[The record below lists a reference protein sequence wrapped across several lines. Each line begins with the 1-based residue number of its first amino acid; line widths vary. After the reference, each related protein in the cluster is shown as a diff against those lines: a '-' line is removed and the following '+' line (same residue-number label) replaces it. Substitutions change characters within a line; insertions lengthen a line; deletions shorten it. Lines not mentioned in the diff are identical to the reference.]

1 MAGIRKK
8 LKAIKK
14 RLCRLVSKT
23 PKRKFYYG
31 FFSKYCRL
39 RPKWVLIES
48 FHGQTVSDSGL
59 VLAQEIAR
67 LYPGQYRV
75 FYATED
81 KKKHQAFVDAAGLQ
95 VELVDVTTFRYTR
108 ILACAQHIFSN
119 ASLPI
124 YFIKRP
130 GQVYM
135 QTWHGTPL
143 KTLGKQMRMGIES
156 MYNVQHN
163 FLQADYLTQPN
174 AFTRDVILRD
184 YNLEPL
190 YTGKVV
196 MAGYP
201 RNKVFMEP
209 EKGTALRRKLGLEDK
224 TVYAYMPTWRGQSN
238 HSVDVLEY
246 AAQIK
251 KIMQQ
256 VDSGLKDDQVLYVN
270 FHPILHG
277 AVQLDAYQHILPFP
291 TEVSNYEFLN
301 CADALIT
308 DYSSVFFDFSLTKKP
323 IILFMYD
330 YDTYLADRGLYM
342 DVRSL
347 PFRQIYKTDELV
359 ECLRSGACLQDD
371 YSDTEYYHTF
381 SKYDSPDVSEKLLKL
396 AFTGDP
402 GDLEVI
408 DYGKNKEKT
417 WRVLYPQPITQLSD
431 LRTLAKKADDH
442 TLVLMEKKWFKGDLS
457 PVLHDQFN
465 DAFPYVITT
474 MTVPRTYIEALLAS
488 FGVRRVQE
496 RLLRRDQ
503 QRIFP
508 NLKIDGKYRRHS
520 SVFAPG
526 YTADLGKAVRVPL
539 EQCTVRDGVVQLQYG
554 AISADYTALQQ
565 AVLNQKGC
573 VLAVWDAP
581 EGIATCARYD
591 LRAVVEDVQ
600 LYIRRGCVPALIARS
615 GKTGR
620 RVLLTFDDPQKR
632 RRAQVKANAWNKAP
646 YYYGVDQSIYA
657 VSKDYFSPA
666 FRRAAEN
673 GLLPDRQA
681 ALAVFSAERQPQPL
695 VLLPFLENKKNAPR
709 CLTVWLTTPELAM
722 NRLQRGAALQRLHCK
737 GHRCTMHLAL
747 KGIEPDQVVGGVLQ
761 FRSKTEEIAVPFDTR
776 VKRYRGGSA
785 VRLDLQLDAHLPL
798 KELYWDAYVQIRQF
812 GAVYPVKIV
821 SAKPLQRWQL
831 FFTNCQALVDDTHIL
846 FPYYRK
852 GGQLCYCYRP
862 LCEYDTA
869 AVRLRE
875 ITAYTLYMLFR
886 PLWQRQKNWV
896 VYEKFC
902 KTAQD
907 NSYYFF
913 KYCMEH
919 LPEKER
925 RHIYYIMDPR
935 EPDYKN
941 VAGYGRQVVPFMSL
955 KHMLLS
961 LSMKICISSDSTSHL
976 YVWRSKPSIVRR
988 AIKQKEELFLQHG
1001 VTAMKRV
1008 DQLFGK
1014 NGSSPMTYFVTCSRP
1029 EHDIVVREFDYE
1041 PENVPITGF
1050 ARWDVLEDKSTPDDP
1065 FILMM
1070 PTWRSWLEEVD
1081 NDTFLQS
1088 DYYKNYSALLTDPAL
1103 DEMLRRNH
1111 TRLVFYLHPKFAG
1124 YMNNFKDKISPRV
1137 TCIPFGQQPLNELMM
1152 RCKLLV
1158 TDYSSVCWDVL
1169 YQNKPVVYYQFDYGL
1184 YNQVHGSYLD
1194 MTTQLPGDRFT
1205 QVEDLVP
1212 CLDSYAAAGFEM
1224 KPKYRKMAKQYFMF
1238 RDHHN
1243 SQRIYKFLKSKNY

>member
-95 VELVDVTTFRYTR
+95 VELVDVTTFRYTH

-163 FLQADYLTQPN
+163 FLQADYLPQPN

-209 EKGTALRRKLGLEDK
+209 EKGVALRRKLGLEDK

-246 AAQIK
+246 AAQVK
-251 KIMQQ
+251 KIMHQ

-347 PFRQIYKTDELV
+347 PFRQIYQTEELV

-396 AFTGDP
+396 AFTGDS

-474 MTVPRTYIEALLAS
+474 MTVPRTYIEVLLAS

-526 YTADLGKAVRVPL
+526 YTADLEKAVRVPL
-539 EQCTVRDGVVQLQYG
+539 EQCTGRDGVVQLQYG
-554 AISADYTALQQ
+554 AISADYTILTQALQ
-565 AVLNQKGC
+565 
-573 VLAVWDAP
+573 
-581 EGIATCARYD
+581 
-591 LRAVVEDVQ
+591 
-600 LYIRRGCVPALIARS
+600 
-615 GKTGR
+615 
-620 RVLLTFDDPQKR
+620 
-632 RRAQVKANAWNKAP
+632 
-646 YYYGVDQSIYA
+646 
-657 VSKDYFSPA
+657 
-666 FRRAAEN
+666 
-673 GLLPDRQA
+673 
-681 ALAVFSAERQPQPL
+681 
-695 VLLPFLENKKNAPR
+695 
-709 CLTVWLTTPELAM
+709 
-722 NRLQRGAALQRLHCK
+722 
-737 GHRCTMHLAL
+737 
-747 KGIEPDQVVGGVLQ
+747 
-761 FRSKTEEIAVPFDTR
+761 
-776 VKRYRGGSA
+776 
-785 VRLDLQLDAHLPL
+785 
-798 KELYWDAYVQIRQF
+798 
-812 GAVYPVKIV
+812 
-821 SAKPLQRWQL
+821 
-831 FFTNCQALVDDTHIL
+831 
-846 FPYYRK
+846 
-852 GGQLCYCYRP
+852 
-862 LCEYDTA
+862 
-869 AVRLRE
+869 
-875 ITAYTLYMLFR
+875 
-886 PLWQRQKNWV
+886 
-896 VYEKFC
+896 
-902 KTAQD
+902 
-907 NSYYFF
+907 
-913 KYCMEH
+913 
-919 LPEKER
+919 
-925 RHIYYIMDPR
+925 
-935 EPDYKN
+935 
-941 VAGYGRQVVPFMSL
+941 
-955 KHMLLS
+955 
-961 LSMKICISSDSTSHL
+961 
-976 YVWRSKPSIVRR
+976 
-988 AIKQKEELFLQHG
+988 
-1001 VTAMKRV
+1001 
-1008 DQLFGK
+1008 
-1014 NGSSPMTYFVTCSRP
+1014 
-1029 EHDIVVREFDYE
+1029 
-1041 PENVPITGF
+1041 
-1050 ARWDVLEDKSTPDDP
+1050 
-1065 FILMM
+1065 
-1070 PTWRSWLEEVD
+1070 
-1081 NDTFLQS
+1081 
-1088 DYYKNYSALLTDPAL
+1088 
-1103 DEMLRRNH
+1103 
-1111 TRLVFYLHPKFAG
+1111 
-1124 YMNNFKDKISPRV
+1124 
-1137 TCIPFGQQPLNELMM
+1137 
-1152 RCKLLV
+1152 
-1158 TDYSSVCWDVL
+1158 
-1169 YQNKPVVYYQFDYGL
+1169 
-1184 YNQVHGSYLD
+1184 
-1194 MTTQLPGDRFT
+1194 
-1205 QVEDLVP
+1205 
-1212 CLDSYAAAGFEM
+1212 
-1224 KPKYRKMAKQYFMF
+1224 
-1238 RDHHN
+1238 
-1243 SQRIYKFLKSKNY
+1243 

>member
-95 VELVDVTTFRYTR
+95 VELVDVTTFRYTH

-209 EKGTALRRKLGLEDK
+209 EKGVALRRKLGLEDK

-246 AAQIK
+246 AAQVK
-251 KIMQQ
+251 KIMHQ

-347 PFRQIYKTDELV
+347 PFRQIYQTEELV

-396 AFTGDP
+396 AFTGDS

-417 WRVLYPQPITQLSD
+417 WRVLYPSRLPSCLICALWRKRQTIT
-431 LRTLAKKADDH
+431 R
-442 TLVLMEKKWFKGDLS
+442 WF
-457 PVLHDQFN
+457 
-465 DAFPYVITT
+465 
-474 MTVPRTYIEALLAS
+474 
-488 FGVRRVQE
+488 
-496 RLLRRDQ
+496 
-503 QRIFP
+503 
-508 NLKIDGKYRRHS
+508 
-520 SVFAPG
+520 
-526 YTADLGKAVRVPL
+526 
-539 EQCTVRDGVVQLQYG
+539 
-554 AISADYTALQQ
+554 
-565 AVLNQKGC
+565 
-573 VLAVWDAP
+573 
-581 EGIATCARYD
+581 
-591 LRAVVEDVQ
+591 
-600 LYIRRGCVPALIARS
+600 
-615 GKTGR
+615 
-620 RVLLTFDDPQKR
+620 
-632 RRAQVKANAWNKAP
+632 
-646 YYYGVDQSIYA
+646 
-657 VSKDYFSPA
+657 
-666 FRRAAEN
+666 
-673 GLLPDRQA
+673 
-681 ALAVFSAERQPQPL
+681 
-695 VLLPFLENKKNAPR
+695 
-709 CLTVWLTTPELAM
+709 
-722 NRLQRGAALQRLHCK
+722 
-737 GHRCTMHLAL
+737 
-747 KGIEPDQVVGGVLQ
+747 
-761 FRSKTEEIAVPFDTR
+761 
-776 VKRYRGGSA
+776 
-785 VRLDLQLDAHLPL
+785 
-798 KELYWDAYVQIRQF
+798 
-812 GAVYPVKIV
+812 
-821 SAKPLQRWQL
+821 
-831 FFTNCQALVDDTHIL
+831 
-846 FPYYRK
+846 
-852 GGQLCYCYRP
+852 
-862 LCEYDTA
+862 
-869 AVRLRE
+869 
-875 ITAYTLYMLFR
+875 
-886 PLWQRQKNWV
+886 
-896 VYEKFC
+896 
-902 KTAQD
+902 
-907 NSYYFF
+907 
-913 KYCMEH
+913 
-919 LPEKER
+919 
-925 RHIYYIMDPR
+925 
-935 EPDYKN
+935 
-941 VAGYGRQVVPFMSL
+941 
-955 KHMLLS
+955 
-961 LSMKICISSDSTSHL
+961 
-976 YVWRSKPSIVRR
+976 
-988 AIKQKEELFLQHG
+988 
-1001 VTAMKRV
+1001 
-1008 DQLFGK
+1008 
-1014 NGSSPMTYFVTCSRP
+1014 
-1029 EHDIVVREFDYE
+1029 
-1041 PENVPITGF
+1041 
-1050 ARWDVLEDKSTPDDP
+1050 
-1065 FILMM
+1065 
-1070 PTWRSWLEEVD
+1070 
-1081 NDTFLQS
+1081 
-1088 DYYKNYSALLTDPAL
+1088 
-1103 DEMLRRNH
+1103 
-1111 TRLVFYLHPKFAG
+1111 
-1124 YMNNFKDKISPRV
+1124 
-1137 TCIPFGQQPLNELMM
+1137 
-1152 RCKLLV
+1152 
-1158 TDYSSVCWDVL
+1158 
-1169 YQNKPVVYYQFDYGL
+1169 
-1184 YNQVHGSYLD
+1184 
-1194 MTTQLPGDRFT
+1194 
-1205 QVEDLVP
+1205 
-1212 CLDSYAAAGFEM
+1212 
-1224 KPKYRKMAKQYFMF
+1224 
-1238 RDHHN
+1238 
-1243 SQRIYKFLKSKNY
+1243 

>member
-1 MAGIRKK
+1 M
-8 LKAIKK
+8 
-14 RLCRLVSKT
+14 VSKT

-81 KKKHQAFVDAAGLQ
+81 KKKHQAFVDVAGLQ

-209 EKGTALRRKLGLEDK
+209 EKGVALRRQLGLEDK
-224 TVYAYMPTWRGQSN
+224 TVYAYMPTWRGTSN

-246 AAQIK
+246 AAQVK

-256 VDSGLKDDQVLYVN
+256 LDSGLKDDQVLYVN

-347 PFRQIYKTDELV
+347 PFRQIYETDELV

-526 YTADLGKAVRVPL
+526 LHDGLGKSRACAPGAVHCSGR
-539 EQCTVRDGVVQLQYG
+539 RG
-554 AISADYTALQQ
+554 A
-565 AVLNQKGC
+565 V
-573 VLAVWDAP
+573 AVWRHFGRLYRFAAGGA
-581 EGIATCARYD
+581 ESKR
-591 LRAVVEDVQ
+591 LRA
-600 LYIRRGCVPALIARS
+600 
-615 GKTGR
+615 
-620 RVLLTFDDPQKR
+620 
-632 RRAQVKANAWNKAP
+632 
-646 YYYGVDQSIYA
+646 
-657 VSKDYFSPA
+657 
-666 FRRAAEN
+666 
-673 GLLPDRQA
+673 
-681 ALAVFSAERQPQPL
+681 
-695 VLLPFLENKKNAPR
+695 
-709 CLTVWLTTPELAM
+709 
-722 NRLQRGAALQRLHCK
+722 
-737 GHRCTMHLAL
+737 
-747 KGIEPDQVVGGVLQ
+747 GGVG
-761 FRSKTEEIAVPFDTR
+761 RT
-776 VKRYRGGSA
+776 GG
-785 VRLDLQLDAHLPL
+785 RCHLRT
-798 KELYWDAYVQIRQF
+798 V
-812 GAVYPVKIV
+812 
-821 SAKPLQRWQL
+821 
-831 FFTNCQALVDDTHIL
+831 
-846 FPYYRK
+846 
-852 GGQLCYCYRP
+852 
-862 LCEYDTA
+862 
-869 AVRLRE
+869 
-875 ITAYTLYMLFR
+875 
-886 PLWQRQKNWV
+886 
-896 VYEKFC
+896 
-902 KTAQD
+902 
-907 NSYYFF
+907 
-913 KYCMEH
+913 
-919 LPEKER
+919 
-925 RHIYYIMDPR
+925 
-935 EPDYKN
+935 
-941 VAGYGRQVVPFMSL
+941 
-955 KHMLLS
+955 
-961 LSMKICISSDSTSHL
+961 
-976 YVWRSKPSIVRR
+976 
-988 AIKQKEELFLQHG
+988 
-1001 VTAMKRV
+1001 
-1008 DQLFGK
+1008 
-1014 NGSSPMTYFVTCSRP
+1014 
-1029 EHDIVVREFDYE
+1029 
-1041 PENVPITGF
+1041 
-1050 ARWDVLEDKSTPDDP
+1050 
-1065 FILMM
+1065 
-1070 PTWRSWLEEVD
+1070 
-1081 NDTFLQS
+1081 
-1088 DYYKNYSALLTDPAL
+1088 
-1103 DEMLRRNH
+1103 
-1111 TRLVFYLHPKFAG
+1111 
-1124 YMNNFKDKISPRV
+1124 
-1137 TCIPFGQQPLNELMM
+1137 
-1152 RCKLLV
+1152 
-1158 TDYSSVCWDVL
+1158 
-1169 YQNKPVVYYQFDYGL
+1169 
-1184 YNQVHGSYLD
+1184 
-1194 MTTQLPGDRFT
+1194 
-1205 QVEDLVP
+1205 
-1212 CLDSYAAAGFEM
+1212 
-1224 KPKYRKMAKQYFMF
+1224 
-1238 RDHHN
+1238 
-1243 SQRIYKFLKSKNY
+1243 

>member
-174 AFTRDVILRD
+174 DFTKEAIFRD
-184 YNLEPL
+184 YNLEEL

-209 EKGTALRRKLGLEDK
+209 EKGVALRRQLGLEDK

-246 AAQIK
+246 AAQVK

-277 AVQLDAYQHILPFP
+277 AVQLDVYQHILPFP

-342 DVRSL
+342 DVRTL

-554 AISADYTALQQ
+554 AISADYTVLQQ

-581 EGIATCARYD
+581 EDATTGARYD
-591 LRAVVEDVQ
+591 L
-600 LYIRRGCVPALIARS
+600 
-615 GKTGR
+615 
-620 RVLLTFDDPQKR
+620 
-632 RRAQVKANAWNKAP
+632 
-646 YYYGVDQSIYA
+646 
-657 VSKDYFSPA
+657 
-666 FRRAAEN
+666 
-673 GLLPDRQA
+673 
-681 ALAVFSAERQPQPL
+681 
-695 VLLPFLENKKNAPR
+695 
-709 CLTVWLTTPELAM
+709 
-722 NRLQRGAALQRLHCK
+722 
-737 GHRCTMHLAL
+737 
-747 KGIEPDQVVGGVLQ
+747 
-761 FRSKTEEIAVPFDTR
+761 
-776 VKRYRGGSA
+776 
-785 VRLDLQLDAHLPL
+785 VR
-798 KELYWDAYVQIRQF
+798 W
-812 GAVYPVKIV
+812 
-821 SAKPLQRWQL
+821 
-831 FFTNCQALVDDTHIL
+831 
-846 FPYYRK
+846 
-852 GGQLCYCYRP
+852 
-862 LCEYDTA
+862 
-869 AVRLRE
+869 
-875 ITAYTLYMLFR
+875 
-886 PLWQRQKNWV
+886 
-896 VYEKFC
+896 
-902 KTAQD
+902 
-907 NSYYFF
+907 
-913 KYCMEH
+913 
-919 LPEKER
+919 
-925 RHIYYIMDPR
+925 
-935 EPDYKN
+935 
-941 VAGYGRQVVPFMSL
+941 
-955 KHMLLS
+955 
-961 LSMKICISSDSTSHL
+961 
-976 YVWRSKPSIVRR
+976 
-988 AIKQKEELFLQHG
+988 
-1001 VTAMKRV
+1001 
-1008 DQLFGK
+1008 
-1014 NGSSPMTYFVTCSRP
+1014 
-1029 EHDIVVREFDYE
+1029 
-1041 PENVPITGF
+1041 
-1050 ARWDVLEDKSTPDDP
+1050 
-1065 FILMM
+1065 
-1070 PTWRSWLEEVD
+1070 
-1081 NDTFLQS
+1081 
-1088 DYYKNYSALLTDPAL
+1088 
-1103 DEMLRRNH
+1103 
-1111 TRLVFYLHPKFAG
+1111 
-1124 YMNNFKDKISPRV
+1124 
-1137 TCIPFGQQPLNELMM
+1137 
-1152 RCKLLV
+1152 
-1158 TDYSSVCWDVL
+1158 
-1169 YQNKPVVYYQFDYGL
+1169 
-1184 YNQVHGSYLD
+1184 
-1194 MTTQLPGDRFT
+1194 
-1205 QVEDLVP
+1205 
-1212 CLDSYAAAGFEM
+1212 
-1224 KPKYRKMAKQYFMF
+1224 
-1238 RDHHN
+1238 
-1243 SQRIYKFLKSKNY
+1243 

>member
-95 VELVDVTTFRYTR
+95 VELVDVTTFRYTH

-209 EKGTALRRKLGLEDK
+209 EKGVALRRKLGLEDK

-246 AAQIK
+246 AAQVK
-251 KIMQQ
+251 KIMHQ

-347 PFRQIYKTDELV
+347 PFRQIYQTEELV

-396 AFTGDP
+396 AFTGDS

-474 MTVPRTYIEALLAS
+474 MTVPRTYIEVLLAS

-526 YTADLGKAVRVPL
+526 YTADLEKAVRVPL

-554 AISADYTALQQ
+554 AISADYT
-565 AVLNQKGC
+565 V
-573 VLAVWDAP
+573 
-581 EGIATCARYD
+581 
-591 LRAVVEDVQ
+591 
-600 LYIRRGCVPALIARS
+600 
-615 GKTGR
+615 
-620 RVLLTFDDPQKR
+620 
-632 RRAQVKANAWNKAP
+632 
-646 YYYGVDQSIYA
+646 
-657 VSKDYFSPA
+657 
-666 FRRAAEN
+666 
-673 GLLPDRQA
+673 
-681 ALAVFSAERQPQPL
+681 
-695 VLLPFLENKKNAPR
+695 
-709 CLTVWLTTPELAM
+709 
-722 NRLQRGAALQRLHCK
+722 
-737 GHRCTMHLAL
+737 
-747 KGIEPDQVVGGVLQ
+747 
-761 FRSKTEEIAVPFDTR
+761 
-776 VKRYRGGSA
+776 
-785 VRLDLQLDAHLPL
+785 
-798 KELYWDAYVQIRQF
+798 
-812 GAVYPVKIV
+812 
-821 SAKPLQRWQL
+821 
-831 FFTNCQALVDDTHIL
+831 
-846 FPYYRK
+846 
-852 GGQLCYCYRP
+852 
-862 LCEYDTA
+862 
-869 AVRLRE
+869 
-875 ITAYTLYMLFR
+875 
-886 PLWQRQKNWV
+886 
-896 VYEKFC
+896 
-902 KTAQD
+902 
-907 NSYYFF
+907 
-913 KYCMEH
+913 
-919 LPEKER
+919 
-925 RHIYYIMDPR
+925 
-935 EPDYKN
+935 
-941 VAGYGRQVVPFMSL
+941 
-955 KHMLLS
+955 
-961 LSMKICISSDSTSHL
+961 
-976 YVWRSKPSIVRR
+976 
-988 AIKQKEELFLQHG
+988 
-1001 VTAMKRV
+1001 
-1008 DQLFGK
+1008 
-1014 NGSSPMTYFVTCSRP
+1014 
-1029 EHDIVVREFDYE
+1029 
-1041 PENVPITGF
+1041 
-1050 ARWDVLEDKSTPDDP
+1050 
-1065 FILMM
+1065 
-1070 PTWRSWLEEVD
+1070 
-1081 NDTFLQS
+1081 
-1088 DYYKNYSALLTDPAL
+1088 
-1103 DEMLRRNH
+1103 
-1111 TRLVFYLHPKFAG
+1111 
-1124 YMNNFKDKISPRV
+1124 
-1137 TCIPFGQQPLNELMM
+1137 
-1152 RCKLLV
+1152 
-1158 TDYSSVCWDVL
+1158 
-1169 YQNKPVVYYQFDYGL
+1169 
-1184 YNQVHGSYLD
+1184 
-1194 MTTQLPGDRFT
+1194 
-1205 QVEDLVP
+1205 
-1212 CLDSYAAAGFEM
+1212 
-1224 KPKYRKMAKQYFMF
+1224 
-1238 RDHHN
+1238 
-1243 SQRIYKFLKSKNY
+1243 

>member
-1 MAGIRKK
+1 MGGIRKK
-8 LKAIKK
+8 LKAILK
-14 RLCRLVSKT
+14 RLRRMVSKT

-31 FFSKYCRL
+31 FFSKHCRL

-81 KKKHQAFVDAAGLQ
+81 KKKHRAFVDAAGLQ

-184 YNLEPL
+184 YNLEQL

-201 RNKVFMEP
+201 RNKVLMEP
-209 EKGTALRRKLGLEDK
+209 EKGAALRRELGLEGK

-246 AAQIK
+246 ASQVK
-251 KIMQQ
+251 KI
-256 VDSGLKDDQVLYVN
+256 LKKLDAALQEDQLLYVN

-277 AVQLDAYQHILPFP
+277 AVQLGAYKHILPFP
-291 TEVSNYEFLN
+291 AEVSNYEFLN

-342 DVRSL
+342 DVRTL
-347 PFRQIYKTDELV
+347 PFRQIYKTEELAQ
-359 ECLRSGACLQDD
+359 CLRDETCLQDD
-371 YSDTEYYHTF
+371 YSDTEYYRTF
-381 SKYDSPDVSEKLLKL
+381 SKYDSPDISEKLLKL
-396 AFTGDP
+396 AFTGDA
-402 GDLEVI
+402 GDLEMI

-417 WRVLYPQPITQLSD
+417 WRVLYPQPITQRSD

-457 PVLHDQFN
+457 PVLHDDFN

-474 MTVPRTYIEALLAS
+474 MTVPRTYLEALLAAL
-488 FGVRRVQE
+488 GVRRVRA
-496 RLLRRDQ
+496 RLQKRDM
-503 QRIFP
+503 QRTFP
-508 NLKIDGKYRRHS
+508 NLKIDGGYRRYS

-526 YTADLGKAVRVPL
+526 YTAQPDRAVRVPL
-539 EQCTVRDGVVQLQYG
+539 TRCTVQNGVLQLQY
-554 AISADYTALQQ
+554 APVSEKYTILQQ
-565 AVLNQKGC
+565 ALLSQKGC
-573 VLAVWDAP
+573 ILSMWPAAVDTRTVAHF
-581 EGIATCARYD
+581 D
-591 LRAVVEDVQ
+591 LRPAVETVR
-600 LYIRRGCVPALIARS
+600 LYIRRGCIPALIAREE
-615 GKTGR
+615 KTGH
-620 RVLLTFDDPQKR
+620 RVLLVFDDAPR
-632 RRAQVKANAWNKAP
+632 RKQRTGRWDKTP
-646 YYYGVDQSIYA
+646 YYYDMDQSAYA
-657 VSKDYFSPA
+657 VSTEYLLPA
-666 FRRAAEN
+666 FRRVAEN
-673 GLLPDRQA
+673 ALLPDLDA
-681 ALAVFSAERQPQPL
+681 ALGAFSAEKQPQNL
-695 VLLPFLENKKNAPR
+695 VLLPFLETKKNVPA

-722 NRLQRGAALQRLHCK
+722 NRLRRGAALQRLQCK
-737 GHRCTMHLAL
+737 DRLCRMHLYLQGVQPAQVTG
-747 KGIEPDQVVGGVLQ
+747 GILRY
-761 FRSKTEEIAVPFDTR
+761 RSKTEQVEIPFQMQ
-776 VKRYRGGSA
+776 VKAKHGGSA
-785 VRLDLQLDAHLPL
+785 VQLTLPLQENLPL
-798 KELYWDAYVQIRQF
+798 KELYWDAYVQIEQF
-812 GAVYPVKIV
+812 GTVYPVKIV
-821 SAKPLQRWQL
+821 SAKPLQRWRL
-831 FFTNCQALVDDTHIL
+831 FFTNCQAKTDDTHIL

-869 AVRLRE
+869 AVRRRE
-875 ITAYTLYMLFR
+875 ITAYALYLLFR
-886 PLWQRQKNWV
+886 PLWQWQKNWV

-925 RHIYYIMDPR
+925 KHIYYIIDPR
-935 EPDYKN
+935 EPDYQN

-961 LSMKICISSDSTSHL
+961 LSMRICISSDSTSHL

-988 AIKQKEELFLQHG
+988 AIKKKEELFLQHG

-1014 NGSSPMTYFVTCSRP
+1014 KGSSPMTYFVTCSRP
-1029 EHDIVVREFDYE
+1029 EHDIVVREFGYA

-1050 ARWDVLEDKSTPDDP
+1050 ARWDVLEDKSTSNDP

-1081 NDTFLQS
+1081 NATFLQS
-1088 DYYKNYSALLTDPAL
+1088 EYYQNYSALLTDPAL

-1124 YMNNFKDKISPRV
+1124 YMDNFKDKISPRV

-1169 YQNKPVVYYQFDYGL
+1169 YQNKPVVYYQFDYDL

-1205 QVEDLVP
+1205 DVKDLVP

-1224 KPKYRKMAKQYFMF
+1224 KPKYRQMAKQYFMF
-1238 RDHHN
+1238 RDQHN
-1243 SQRIYKFLKSKNY
+1243 SSRIYKFLKSVGC

>member
-14 RLCRLVSKT
+14 RLCRMVSKT

-95 VELVDVTTFRYTR
+95 VELVDVTTFRYTH

-209 EKGTALRRKLGLEDK
+209 EKGVALRRKLGLEDK

-246 AAQIK
+246 AAQVK

-342 DVRSL
+342 DVRTL

-396 AFTGDP
+396 AFTGDT

-496 RLLRRDQ
+496 RLLRRDR

-526 YTADLGKAVRVPL
+526 YTADLEKPCVCPWS
-539 EQCTVRDGVVQLQYG
+539 
-554 AISADYTALQQ
+554 SALFGTAW
-565 AVLNQKGC
+565 C
-573 VLAVWDAP
+573 SCSMAP
-581 EGIATCARYD
+581 
-591 LRAVVEDVQ
+591 
-600 LYIRRGCVPALIARS
+600 
-615 GKTGR
+615 
-620 RVLLTFDDPQKR
+620 
-632 RRAQVKANAWNKAP
+632 
-646 YYYGVDQSIYA
+646 
-657 VSKDYFSPA
+657 
-666 FRRAAEN
+666 
-673 GLLPDRQA
+673 
-681 ALAVFSAERQPQPL
+681 
-695 VLLPFLENKKNAPR
+695 
-709 CLTVWLTTPELAM
+709 
-722 NRLQRGAALQRLHCK
+722 
-737 GHRCTMHLAL
+737 
-747 KGIEPDQVVGGVLQ
+747 
-761 FRSKTEEIAVPFDTR
+761 
-776 VKRYRGGSA
+776 
-785 VRLDLQLDAHLPL
+785 
-798 KELYWDAYVQIRQF
+798 
-812 GAVYPVKIV
+812 
-821 SAKPLQRWQL
+821 
-831 FFTNCQALVDDTHIL
+831 
-846 FPYYRK
+846 
-852 GGQLCYCYRP
+852 
-862 LCEYDTA
+862 
-869 AVRLRE
+869 
-875 ITAYTLYMLFR
+875 FR
-886 PLWQRQKNWV
+886 P
-896 VYEKFC
+896 
-902 KTAQD
+902 
-907 NSYYFF
+907 
-913 KYCMEH
+913 
-919 LPEKER
+919 
-925 RHIYYIMDPR
+925 II
-935 EPDYKN
+935 
-941 VAGYGRQVVPFMSL
+941 PF
-955 KHMLLS
+955 
-961 LSMKICISSDSTSHL
+961 
-976 YVWRSKPSIVRR
+976 
-988 AIKQKEELFLQHG
+988 
-1001 VTAMKRV
+1001 
-1008 DQLFGK
+1008 
-1014 NGSSPMTYFVTCSRP
+1014 CSR
-1029 EHDIVVREFDYE
+1029 
-1041 PENVPITGF
+1041 
-1050 ARWDVLEDKSTPDDP
+1050 
-1065 FILMM
+1065 
-1070 PTWRSWLEEVD
+1070 
-1081 NDTFLQS
+1081 
-1088 DYYKNYSALLTDPAL
+1088 
-1103 DEMLRRNH
+1103 
-1111 TRLVFYLHPKFAG
+1111 
-1124 YMNNFKDKISPRV
+1124 
-1137 TCIPFGQQPLNELMM
+1137 
-1152 RCKLLV
+1152 RC
-1158 TDYSSVCWDVL
+1158 
-1169 YQNKPVVYYQFDYGL
+1169 
-1184 YNQVHGSYLD
+1184 
-1194 MTTQLPGDRFT
+1194 
-1205 QVEDLVP
+1205 
-1212 CLDSYAAAGFEM
+1212 
-1224 KPKYRKMAKQYFMF
+1224 
-1238 RDHHN
+1238 
-1243 SQRIYKFLKSKNY
+1243 